1 MQDLN
6 PMNFPAKLPLTSRQL
21 GQLKQELIVCVPS
34 SDLFRLTKRAGR
46 FAQSSVNDEAAS
58 KEWKS
63 FQGAVTRAHEKVLS
77 RQKNIPKI
85 RFPDLPVSARSE
97 EIRQLIKDSQ
107 VVIIAGETG
116 SGKTTQ
122 IPKICL
128 QAGRGVKGI
137 IGHTQPRR
145 IAARTVA
152 NRIAEEL
159 ESPLG
164 KAVGYKVRFADQTSP
179 DSYIKLMTDGI
190 LLAEIQ
196 QDRFLSKYDTL
207 IIDEAHERSLN
218 IDFLLGYLKTL
229 LVQRKDL
236 KLIITSATI
245 DIQKFSAHFNDAPI
259 VEVSGR
265 TYPVDIIYSDLDI
278 LEGDRN
284 QQIVDCLRNI
294 QDTQEQG
301 DVLVFL
307 SGERE
312 IREASLAL
320 RRAQFPNTE
329 IAPLYARLSLAEQ
342 SKIFSPHKG
351 RRVILST
358 NVAETSLTVPGIRYV
373 IDTGRARV
381 SRYSFRTKVQRL
393 PIEAISQASANQR
406 AGRCGRVS
414 DGVCFR
420 LYRQDDFDGRPEF
433 TDPEIVRTN
442 LAAVILQMLQL
453 RLGDIRDFPFIDPP
467 DSRLI
472 NDGYK
477 LLEELQAVTADG
489 NLTAMGKKLVTLPVD
504 PRFARMIVESDK
516 NGSLNELVVI
526 TSGLS
531 IQDPRERP
539 GDKQQAADQ
548 AHKQWADQDSDFV
561 SLLNLWNHFE
571 EKRRDLSTNQYSK
584 YCRSQYVSF
593 IRMREWRDLHHQLHS
608 ACRALSLKEN
618 QQSADYASVHRS
630 LLSGLLG
637 QIGIREEKWEFLG
650 TRNRKFFIFPGSG
663 LSKKPP
669 KWVMAGSLM
678 ETTKQYALNAA
689 KIDSAWLESLAA
701 HLVKKTHS
709 EPFYHHKSGQVMASE
724 RQTLFGLSIVEG
736 KKVVYGNINASE
748 ARKVF
753 IQQALVEEGYRG
765 KGAFYAHNHALVSEL
780 QALEDRFRRRD
791 LLAEQMVIFSHYD
804 ERVPATVC
812 NLPAFEKWRK
822 TAEKSDSKLL
832 FMSKESLLLRGLSDS
847 EEAQFPEVIIHEGFE
862 FDLRYHFEPG
872 HPEDGV
878 NLLIP
883 LAILH
888 QLPHYLFQWLVPGM
902 LRDKC
907 IALIKGLPKQI
918 RRQFVPV
925 PDYVDKILLNVSAQ
939 DRPLT
944 VVLSEQLQR
953 LTGIKIEEASWNSK
967 NLDNWYQMNFVLQND
982 KGQLIAMARS
992 LHRLQGDFKQQI
1004 KQSLGRPSEQS
1015 IARKGVLEWDF
1026 DQLPV
1031 EVELPRGDM
1040 TIKAWPALQ
1049 DNGESASI
1057 ELVDNPLVAQ
1067 QISRHGQLRLAL
1079 LKGKEQHKYLSKNLL
1094 RGEELALKAAGVG
1107 PRDEIVTAII
1117 EASFQQAIFSSGV
1130 VIRDR
1135 DYFENSFSTGISHV
1149 VDIAQRHAVQIGSVL
1164 AELHEQQKRLR
1175 GLDSLALDAQ
1185 LDIASQVSW
1194 LFSSDTLRRVKPENT
1209 QQYPRFVKGISIRI
1223 DKLTSQVVKDREYII
1238 DLRLFA
1244 DGVEGVREKQQLLT
1258 SDLADSLLDFQWLL
1272 EEYRISLF
1280 AQQLKTRVPV
1290 SAKRL
1295 AKRWSDILNQLKILL
1310 PDYH

>member
-1 MQDLN
+1 
-6 PMNFPAKLPLTSRQL
+6 MNFPAKLPLTSRQL

-164 KAVGYKVRFADQTSP
+164 KAVGYKVRFSDHTSP

-822 TAEKSDSKLL
+822 TAEKTESKLL

-847 EEAQFPEVIIHEGFE
+847 EEAQFPEVILHEGFE

-888 QLPHYLFQWLVPGM
+888 QLQHYLFQWLVSGM

-1015 IARKGVLEWDF
+1015 IARKGILEWDF

-1049 DNGESASI
+1049 DNGESVSI

-1094 RGEELALKAAGVG
+1094 RGEELALKAASLG
-1107 PRDEIVTAII
+1107 PRDKIVTAII
-1117 EASFQQAIFSSGV
+1117 EASFQQAIFASGV

-1135 DYFENSFSTGISHV
+1135 DKFENSFSTGISHV